1 MGWYDNEDYSSNPNM
16 RQKDLV
22 LSTNKFCFLQ
32 NRTNGAIKT
41 YTGLIMLTISQQE
54 SLVVFNPKTKKFE
67 EISDFE
73 KIKQEAYAAT
83 VAKIMES
90 VGPDLTAALSATANE
105 SVTRAIAS
113 AVSPYSM
120 AKGES
125 ISKTV
130 DTLLRGT
137 PFDKVIRDISD
148 NSTVE

>member
-1 MGWYDNEDYSSNPNM
+1 
-16 RQKDLV
+16 
-22 LSTNKFCFLQ
+22 
-32 NRTNGAIKT
+32 
-41 YTGLIMLTISQQE
+41 
-54 SLVVFNPKTKKFE
+54 
-67 EISDFE
+67 
-73 KIKQEAYAAT
+73 
-83 VAKIMES
+83 MEL

-137 PFDKVIRDISD
+137 PLDKVVRDIY
-148 NSTVE
+148 NSTTIE